1 MLEQEPKK
9 CVVCGDAFFNRNRK
23 RVTCGKVECQRQN
36 EIEKNRIKA
45 EQKVQEKFT
54 EGRIYILDEETWTW
68 KLEKRGDLKC

>member
-1 MLEQEPKK
+1 MTEQESRI

-23 RVTCGKVECQRQN
+23 RVTCEKVECQRQN